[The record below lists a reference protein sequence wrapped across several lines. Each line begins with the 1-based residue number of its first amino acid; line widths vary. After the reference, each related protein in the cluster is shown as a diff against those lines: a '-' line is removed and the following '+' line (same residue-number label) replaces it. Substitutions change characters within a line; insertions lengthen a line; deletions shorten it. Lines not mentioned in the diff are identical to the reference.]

1 MRPKDKIYFF
11 LSVLSVFSYAWL
23 VFSIMYPS
31 GEITVCMFKHIT
43 GLPCPSCGT
52 TRSLL
57 LLVNGDWTIAL
68 WTNPLG
74 YLAAVLL
81 IMIPGWII
89 SDWVRR
95 KESFFQFYQ
104 KAEEQL
110 RKKIIFIPCL
120 VLLMVNWSW
129 NIVKA
134 L

>member
-1 MRPKDKIYFF
+1 MKPKEKIYFL
-11 LSVLSVFSYAWL
+11 LSVLSAASYAWL

-31 GEITVCMFKHIT
+31 AGVTLCMFKHVT
-43 GLPCPSCGT
+43 GFPCPSCGI

-57 LLVNGDWTIAL
+57 LLVDGNWTIAF

-89 SDWVRR
+89 SDRIRR
-95 KESFFQFYQ
+95 KESLFQFYQ

-120 VLLMVNWSW
+120 VLLMANWSW
-129 NIVKA
+129 NILKA